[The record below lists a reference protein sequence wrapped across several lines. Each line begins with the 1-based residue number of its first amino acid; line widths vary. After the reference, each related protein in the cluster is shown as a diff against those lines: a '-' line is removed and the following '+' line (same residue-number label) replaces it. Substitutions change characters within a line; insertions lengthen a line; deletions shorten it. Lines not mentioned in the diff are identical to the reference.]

1 MTGIA
6 GIEDP
11 SSRDD
16 VRQMLEL
23 INHRGNHDRE
33 IYQTKRA
40 TLGVVWSR
48 HEMCDVQSM
57 QNQRVVWDAAGSCHF
72 ARIDTID
79 ERITLMRDKIG
90 VVPLYYGKTESGK
103 LCFASEIKAILPL
116 TKEVKEFPRGAYFDG
131 KQCRKFEFIDKK
143 KPLDLSLKKI
153 TSKLREL
160 LSNSVKKSIG
170 YYKSI
175 GAWLSGG
182 LDSSIM
188 SALASQYVDD
198 LHTFSVGFRGSEDVL
213 AARHVA
219 EHIGSKHH
227 ETIVN
232 LDDLVEVL
240 PDVIYHLESFD
251 ALLVRSSMMNY
262 LVSKESAKY
271 VDAVFSGEGADE
283 LFAGYD
289 YIKSLDPRSITTE
302 VVDITK
308 RLHNTALQRVDRC
321 AAAHGISALVRFL
334 DPQFVDFALRIPSEY
349 KMFNGVEKWILRES
363 MRDFLPEEI
372 ISRAKSKFWEGA
384 GVVDKIAEMTED
396 SISDYEFK
404 KECTLANG
412 WILNTKEELFYYRI
426 FENHFGILDNLSWMG
441 RTKGVPR
448 ASSNRGLILPT

>member
-6 GIEDP
+6 GIEKP
-11 SSRDD
+11 NSEDD

-23 INHRGNHDRE
+23 ISHRGNHDQE
-33 IYQTKRA
+33 IYRTKGA

-48 HEMCDVQSM
+48 HEMKDVQSM
-57 QNQRVVWDAAGSCHF
+57 QKQSVVWDSAGSCHF
-72 ARIDTID
+72 VRIDIVD
-79 ERITLMRDKIG
+79 ERMTVMRDKIG
-90 VVPLYYGKTESGK
+90 VVPLYYGRTENGK
-103 LCFASEIKAILPL
+103 LCFASEVKALLPF

-131 KQCRKFEFIDKK
+131 KQCRKFEFINKK
-143 KPLDLSLKKI
+143 RPLNLSLKKMA
-153 TSKLREL
+153 SKLRSL
-160 LSNSVKKSIG
+160 LSKSVKKSVRNT
-170 YYKSI
+170 KSL

-188 SALASQYVDD
+188 SALASQYMDD
-198 LHTFSVGFRGSEDVL
+198 LHTFSVGFRDSEDVL

-227 ETIVN
+227 EKIVT

-262 LVSKESAKY
+262 LVSRESAKY

-289 YIKSLDPRSITTE
+289 YIKSLEPGSITNE

-334 DPQFVDFALRIPSEY
+334 DPQVVDFALRIPPKY

-363 MRDFLPEEI
+363 MKSLLPEKI
-372 ISRAKSKFWEGA
+372 VTRTKSKFWQGA
-384 GVVDKIAEMTED
+384 GVLDKLAEMAED
-396 SISDYEFK
+396 TISDYEFN
-404 KECTLANG
+404 KERSLANG

-426 FENHFGILDNLSWMG
+426 FENHFGVLDDYSWMG
-441 RTKGVPR
+441 RTKGAPR
-448 ASSNRGLILPT
+448 ASSNRGVILPS